1 MVCVETISSL
11 FAEVSLRH
19 VPMNSF
25 SEFLFPENIFL
36 GLHASN
42 KVQAFAQ
49 IAELLERQHQIGRG
63 LIYESLWERE
73 QLGCTGLGRSVA
85 IPHAQ
90 IIGLRHP
97 MTAFVRLK
105 FAIDFDAPDG
115 KPVSELFVL
124 LVPRDATI
132 EHLRILADVT
142 EILCDDQFREQI
154 SAMIEPRTV
163 LQLFRDTA
171 GESKRKL
178 PEKPANVRF

>member
-1 MVCVETISSL
+1 VETIF
-11 FAEVSLRH
+11 FALTEVSLRH
-19 VPMNSF
+19 VPMNAF

-73 QLGCTGLGRSVA
+73 QLGSTGLGRGVA

-90 IIGLRHP
+90 IKGLRHP

-105 FAIDFDAPDG
+105 LAIDFDAPDG
-115 KPVSELFVL
+115 QQVSELFVL

-132 EHLRILADVT
+132 EHLQILADVT
-142 EILCDDQFREQI
+142 EILCGDQFREQI
-154 SAMIEPRTV
+154 SAATEPGAILR
-163 LQLFRDTA
+163 LFSDI
-171 GESKRKL
+171 
-178 PEKPANVRF
+178 ANKQERHRS